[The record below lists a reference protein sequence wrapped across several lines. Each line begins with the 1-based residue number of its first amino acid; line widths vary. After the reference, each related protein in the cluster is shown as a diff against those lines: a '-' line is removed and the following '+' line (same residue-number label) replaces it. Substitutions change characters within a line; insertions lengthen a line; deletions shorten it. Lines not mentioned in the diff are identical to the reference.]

1 MKVAVGLILS
11 ALLAPAGWAQ
21 NSGELAGTKGL
32 ERLDFREV
40 INSAKNKVFPTVVFI
55 KCLRESFEGGKKVSV
70 EVSGSGV
77 LISAN
82 GEVLSNWHVIEKA
95 TEVRCLLYDGRAMDA
110 KVLGSDKDVDLAV
123 LQLKLTPGAESLP
136 YAELGDSGKLKE
148 GDFVMANS
156 RVLAVARKESNGIE
170 LYSIGSGKPIYRG
183 RLVPTLSAPIER
195 ITTPDVPIPYNVDL
209 MKAVLPSV
217 EQIAAKIRELVE
229 F

>member
-1 MKVAVGLILS
+1 MNRVEIRSVPQLMKLAITLNLLVFVSAVAQ
-11 ALLAPAGWAQ
+11 AQ
-21 NSGELAGTKGL
+21 GGSQTGDTRGL

-55 KCLRESFEGGKKVSV
+55 KCMRESFEGGKNVSV

-95 TEVRCLLYDGRAMDA
+95 TEVRCLLYDGRALDA
-110 KVLGSDKDVDLAV
+110 KVLGSVKEVDLAV

-148 GDFVMANS
+148 GDFVMAMGAPWGLTRS
-156 RVLAVARKESNGIE
+156 V
-170 LYSIGSGKPIYRG
+170 SIGIVSCAR
-183 RLVPTLSAPIER
+183 R
-195 ITTPDVPIPYNVDL
+195 
-209 MKAVLPSV
+209 
-217 EQIAAKIRELVE
+217 
-229 F
+229 